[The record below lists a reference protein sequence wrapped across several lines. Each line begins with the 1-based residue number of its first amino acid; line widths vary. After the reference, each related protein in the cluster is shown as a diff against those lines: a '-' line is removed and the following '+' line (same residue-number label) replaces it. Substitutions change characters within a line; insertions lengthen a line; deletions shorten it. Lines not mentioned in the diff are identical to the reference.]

1 MGTIGEKN
9 YDVHIKKK
17 MYSQIHR
24 GMIFNAGII
33 NLLEY
38 FTRMKYINIVEKYVI
53 LYLKQKEVYEFTPN
67 L

>member
-1 MGTIGEKN
+1 M
-9 YDVHIKKK
+9 K

-24 GMIFNAGII
+24 GMNFNAGII
-33 NLLEY
+33 NLSEY